1 MDWSKPCPKQFLL
14 NELAILVSLVWRAL
28 TIWWEGALWR
38 ADVRY
43 RSRTKLH
50 CPFCGGSWHRDDS
63 TINVPVRGGW
73 YWAKLC
79 KHCGEWF
86 FNVCEHR
93 RLRQFD
99 WLDDYAVC
107 LDCWDRV
114 SHMEIQVMREKR
126 CGLV

>member
-73 YWAKLC
+73 YWKAKLC

-86 FNVCEHR
+86 FNVCEHKR
-93 RLRQFD
+93 IGRPDLSDR
-99 WLDDYAVC
+99 APC
-107 LDCWDRV
+107 LDCWDWV
-114 SHMEIQVMREKR
+114 YAEEIEARKER
-126 CGLV
+126 RGLV